1 MENELEVK
9 DELLIHAE
17 KSDDIV
23 AYLSQHIES
32 FEPTPEEID
41 FFDIY
46 LKLNKRGKVKLGGF
60 LLFLTVAITIGV
72 LSNGIIFFTNF
83 KYYTVLGIFIVG
95 GLLVSQ
101 SLAYIAI
108 LRKLKIG
115 KILLLV
121 QYSLFFIMN
130 VISFTPT
137 VIGSLIVSVLMI
149 IYTLTSKRVKF
160 TLVERLS
167 KDAVHYE

>member
-41 FFDIY
+41 FFDTY